1 MPTHCKSRWLDVFVT
16 KPEIGFDKQE
26 YTFDDQFVCSV
37 QSVRID
43 HSPRDL
49 STPENSYAIITSQAT
64 DWIMPTWTKQYETT
78 NYNNDASY
86 PFDAFHNIQVG
97 DLIRIGGTVTSG
109 YTDYL
114 TVIEKIEVDQ
124 LYNATSN
131 LIPTTNATTYDLVD
145 ISTTPP
151 TVLGTRPLDI
161 IGDPLA
167 RDAVHQNFLSNDYT
181 KASGRYLF
189 TTGTRKSG
197 IAHYCL
203 RVNQIVNCTALPDVP
218 LDASFYNA
226 ADSSGAI
233 QAEDKATTA
242 KRNLVT
248 SCVSN
253 ASRPDEKNFF
263 PMYAMKNW
271 LAGTTLRAALDHG
284 VKQVSCIKLVGYAL
298 ANKRQVGIHHGH
310 EVVADDYIVL
320 RIKEIKGQVVSN
332 NRHANGA
339 FAVLHCGSTSHN
351 EVGAVEFSMFNTVD
365 GIVVQDVDATNSVLR
380 NLTLEV
386 TDRQGKAAHFGRLHI
401 WFKLLVTHG

>member
-1 MPTHCKSRWLDVFVT
+1 MADCKSRWLDVFVT
-16 KPEIGFDKQE
+16 KPDIAYDKQE

-43 HSPRDL
+43 HSPRNL
-49 STPENSYAIITSQAT
+49 ASPENSYAIITSQAT
-64 DWIMPTWTKQYETT
+64 DWIMPTWTKQYFST
-78 NYNNDASY
+78 NYINDASY

-124 LYNATSN
+124 LYNATSDIVPLTNQKTYEHPTQTDSDGNPLIKPLN
-131 LIPTTNATTYDLVD
+131 LQDDADGRVTGNYLLNDHTDTTNGVY
-145 ISTTPP
+145 
-151 TVLGTRPLDI
+151 
-161 IGDPLA
+161 
-167 RDAVHQNFLSNDYT
+167 
-181 KASGRYLF
+181 KF

-203 RVNQIVNCTALPDVP
+203 RVNQTVNCTTPPEVP

-233 QAEDKATTA
+233 KTVDKATIA
-242 KRNLVT
+242 KRNLVR

-253 ASRPDEKNFF
+253 ASRPDEKNFY
-263 PMYAMKNW
+263 PMYTMKSW

-284 VKQVSCIKLVGYAL
+284 VKQVSCIKLVGYSL
-298 ANKRQVGIHHGH
+298 ANKRQVGLQHSH
-310 EVVADDYIVL
+310 EVTADDFVIL
-320 RIKEIKGQVVSN
+320 RINEIEGHVVSN

-339 FAVLHCGSTSHN
+339 FAVLYCGSSTDN
-351 EVGAVEFSMFNTVD
+351 VVGAIEFSMFDTVS
-365 GIVVQDVDATNSVLR
+365 GIVVQDVDATNSVMK
-380 NLTLEV
+380 NLTLEI
-386 TDRQGKAAHFGRLHI
+386 TDRQGKAAHFGRMHL
-401 WFKLLVTHG
+401 WFKLRVTHG